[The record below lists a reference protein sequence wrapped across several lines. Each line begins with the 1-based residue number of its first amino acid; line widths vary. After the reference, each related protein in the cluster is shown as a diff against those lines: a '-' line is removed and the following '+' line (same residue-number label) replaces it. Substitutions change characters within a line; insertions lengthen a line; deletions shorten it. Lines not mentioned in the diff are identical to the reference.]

1 MFLVNI
7 RLNKCVTKLYG
18 CLTALNIVPDWPVT
32 SKMIWKLFTA
42 LYADKNILYFNDD
55 SSNATFCCNKMDIL
69 SVNLDNIN
77 FDDTNYEKDDPD
89 SIILIR
95 LLALHIKFERRHK
108 TLKKRWRINWS
119 EVKNLSYLS
128 EELMLIAWNSKTW
141 WNFRVLED
149 EKKEIEPIFIEE
161 L

>member
-7 RLNKCVTKLYG
+7 ILNKCVTKLYG

-55 SSNATFCCNKMDIL
+55 SSNATFCCNEMDIL

-89 SIILIR
+89 TIIPIR
-95 LLALHIKFERRHK
+95 LLALHIKFERHK
-108 TLKKRWRINWS
+108 TFNKRWRINWS
-119 EVKNLSYLS
+119 EVKNLSDSS
-128 EELMLIAWNSKTW
+128 EELMLIAWNSKTR
-141 WNFRVLED
+141 WNFLVSED